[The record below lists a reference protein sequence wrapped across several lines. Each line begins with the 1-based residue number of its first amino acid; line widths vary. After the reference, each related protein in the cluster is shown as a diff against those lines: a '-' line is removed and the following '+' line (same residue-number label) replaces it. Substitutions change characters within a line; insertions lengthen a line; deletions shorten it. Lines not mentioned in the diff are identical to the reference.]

1 MSFELTPLEDL
12 NLMRLS
18 LSSLRGTLICGVVT
32 QIEQRKV
39 FLKIIILLKLLHR

>member
-1 MSFELTPLEDL
+1 MFFELTPLEDL

-18 LSSLRGTLICGVVT
+18 LSWLRGTLIYRVVT

-39 FLKIIILLKLLHR
+39 FLKIIKVLHR